1 MNLSLRLLSVAAL
14 SGKVSADWASSHLIQ
29 ASELDLHCIYIGGF
43 CGNIFKC
50 HFQRNKLA
58 VQLFN

>member
-1 MNLSLRLLSVAAL
+1 MAAL